1 MSVPKS
7 ALAQSLTEPALPASI
22 GYIDARAERRSAVG
36 LRSWLLTAMLFV
48 VPLVTYWPATFHDY
62 GLRDDYSNLR
72 EAHEEPGKVLKFC
85 ASHARPIY
93 GWLLQSTY
101 GQTASVQS
109 LQWMRFF
116 ASLLLG
122 AISFVMYRG
131 LRGLGWPQGTSLCV
145 TMLLALVPS
154 AQVIASW
161 AVGWPY
167 AAAALPAIGGVFSL
181 EGSVA
186 MGLRAGGGRAG
197 RQLAIGFRLLGGSGV
212 I

>member
-1 MSVPKS
+1 MSVPEP
-7 ALAQSLTEPALPASI
+7 AFTRSLTEPPISADI
-22 GYIDARAERRSAVG
+22 GYIDARADRRSLVDI
-36 LRSWLLTAMLFV
+36 RSWVLTAILFL

-72 EAHEEPGKVLKFC
+72 EAHEKPGKVLKVC
-85 ASHARPIY
+85 ASHPLAIY
-93 GWLLQSTY
+93 GLVVEITY

-122 AISFVMYRG
+122 AISLVMYRG

-167 AAAALPAIGGVFSL
+167 AAAALPAIGGFFTL